1 MQETKV
7 RSLGQEDSLEKK
19 MEMHFKYS
27 FFFFFYNI
35 LAWEIPW
42 TEEPSGVQSKG
53 LQRLGNHSAIKTTT
67 TTEKT
72 WVEST
77 CTPVWTCCSSLE
89 GTGHPTCSGFL
100 ELLCK
105 KTIQQWGHHLWPTND
120 TVIGNT
126 QVVIIIAAVQ
136 GASVEIKLYFW

>member
-27 FFFFFYNI
+27 FFFFYNI

-77 CTPVWTCCSSLE
+77 CTPV
-89 GTGHPTCSGFL
+89 
-100 ELLCK
+100 
-105 KTIQQWGHHLWPTND
+105 
-120 TVIGNT
+120 
-126 QVVIIIAAVQ
+126 
-136 GASVEIKLYFW
+136 